1 MLKGCLKEINFQMR
15 TKLIGIICLFN
26 CKYYIIIE
34 LRLNANSDINYKLKH
49 SYLQ

>member
-15 TKLIGIICLFN
+15 TKLIGIIFLFN

-34 LRLNANSDINYKLKH
+34 LWLNAKKDINYNLKH
-49 SYLQ
+49 SYVK